1 MLTLHIHLIANRI
14 DIDGKVFQTDFISN
28 RAAKTAEELSRK
40 MGLTIANEIRR
51 EKQYLKQTSSPNRFD
66 AKQHLQDIAYREL
79 RNIQNR
85 TPKDFI
91 NALRR
96 KGVEIEPVKNKQNK
110 AYGIRF
116 KYKGETFKASEIGK
130 EFGFRSLFLHYG
142 QKIDEHQRPP
152 KHFEKQ
158 QYIPQQ
164 QTQRQ
169 STAAENIV
177 SAVGGLLNIPP
188 QTSDYDPDE
197 AALQRQHK
205 YRKKK
210 K

>member
-1 MLTLHIHLIANRI
+1 MLIICCIKIFNIRNNQN
-14 DIDGKVFQTDFISN
+14 QT
-28 RAAKTAEELSRK
+28 T
-40 MGLTIANEIRR
+40 
-51 EKQYLKQTSSPNRFD
+51 
-66 AKQHLQDIAYREL
+66 
-79 RNIQNR
+79 
-85 TPKDFI
+85 KDFI

-96 KGVEIEPVKNKQNK
+96 KGVEVEPVRNRQNK
-110 AYGIRF
+110 VYGIRF